1 MGLGGLGSIVE
12 GVVAL
17 RYEANI
23 DQAKAKVKELS
34 GEQKKA
40 AKEAAE
46 AYKAQ
51 GEAWKKNVADFAK
64 GAAAITAGYLVA
76 KNGLQAMR
84 ELNLIVLDNLN
95 AGHETEGKAFIG
107 GNVTGNTSNFGV
119 GNSSQ
124 GAAQYLL
131 QQGYDEV
138 YSLDGGFEAWRREF
152 PIQAGD
158 A

>member
-84 ELNLIVLDNLN
+84 EEQRLLSGS
-95 AGHETEGKAFIG
+95 AGVDIDAGGGVNGGALLHFVAFPDFLPPSPTALK
-107 GNVTGNTSNFGV
+107 VRSTS
-119 GNSSQ
+119 
-124 GAAQYLL
+124 
-131 QQGYDEV
+131 
-138 YSLDGGFEAWRREF
+138 RK
-152 PIQAGD
+152 
-158 A
+158 